1 MKFKAATYSTGFRTY
16 HVNEIIIPCSHVV
29 VVGTN
34 KRNGIEFD
42 TDIERHNSRTK
53 WELDRYIIKQ
63 ML

>member
-1 MKFKAATYSTGFRTY
+1 MKFKTATSSNEFRTY
-16 HVNEIIIPCSHVV
+16 HVNEIIIPRSYVV

-42 TDIERHNSRTK
+42 TDIERHNSRTR

-63 ML
+63 MP